1 MFSRLS
7 NALALVF
14 LCLLMPSVLHADA
27 KWESLDFIT
36 EEFPPYNYTESGIAR
51 GITVDILLEAATIAG
66 LPIERRDIR
75 SLPWARGYQMARRG
89 PGVLLFSMARTDERG
104 PQFKWVGPIMPSRI
118 VLLARRDR
126 QLSVARPAD
135 LSAYR
140 IGVIRDD
147 VGHHLLNNLGISDN
161 NLHISASAIQLANL
175 LHNSRID
182 LWAYDETTAYW
193 FIRNLDMHSA
203 DFAPVH
209 VLKES
214 AMYYAFSLD
223 TDAVQLTRLQ
233 NGLNA
238 LKQQPRYQQILDSYK

>member
-1 MFSRLS
+1 MSSRLG
-7 NALALVF
+7 NALAFVS
-14 LCLLMPSVLHADA
+14 LCFFSLTLHAEA

-51 GITVDILLEAATIAG
+51 GITVDILLEAAASAG
-66 LPIERRDIR
+66 LPIARRDIR
-75 SLPWARGYQMARRG
+75 SLPWARGYQMARKG
-89 PGVLLFSMARTDERG
+89 PGVMLFSMTRTEERG

-118 VLLARRDR
+118 VLLARKDR
-126 QLSVARPAD
+126 QLQIKQPAD
-135 LSAYR
+135 LSAHR

-147 VGHHLLNNLGISDN
+147 VGHHLLNSLGIKDN
-161 NLHISASAIQLANL
+161 QLQISASAIQLANL

-193 FIRNLDMHSA
+193 FIRNLDMHSH
-203 DFAPVH
+203 DFTPVH

-233 NGLNA
+233 NSLNA
-238 LKQQPRYQQILDSYK
+238 LKQQPRYLEILDSYR

>member
-1 MFSRLS
+1 MSSRLG
-7 NALALVF
+7 NALAFVS
-14 LCLLMPSVLHADA
+14 LCFFSLTLYAEA
-27 KWESLDFIT
+27 KWESLDFIA

-51 GITVDILLEAATIAG
+51 GITVDILLEAAASAG
-66 LPIERRDIR
+66 LPIARRDIR
-75 SLPWARGYQMARRG
+75 SLPWARGYQMARKG
-89 PGVLLFSMARTDERG
+89 PGVMLFSMTRTEERG

-118 VLLARRDR
+118 VLLARKDR
-126 QLSVARPAD
+126 PLQIKQPAD
-135 LSAYR
+135 LSAHR

-147 VGHHLLNNLGISDN
+147 VGHHLLNKLGISDN
-161 NLHISASAIQLANL
+161 QLQISASAIQLANL

-193 FIRNLDMHSA
+193 FIRNLDMHSH
-203 DFAPVH
+203 DFTPVH

-233 NGLNA
+233 NSLNA
-238 LKQQPRYQQILDSYK
+238 LKQQPRYQEILDSYR

>member
-1 MFSRLS
+1 MSSRLG
-7 NALALVF
+7 NAFALIS
-14 LCLLMPSVLHADA
+14 LCLLTPSVLHADA

-36 EEFPPYNYTESGIAR
+36 EEFPPYNYTESGIAK
-51 GITVDILLEAATIAG
+51 GITVDILLEAAAIAG
-66 LPIERRDIR
+66 LPIGRRDIR
-75 SLPWARGYQMARRG
+75 SLPWARGYQMARKG

-118 VLLARRDR
+118 VLLARKDR
-126 QLSVARPAD
+126 QLQIKQPAE

-147 VGHHLLNNLGISDN
+147 ASHQLLNKMGISDN
-161 NLHISASAIQLANL
+161 QLQISASAIQLANL

-182 LWAYDETTAYW
+182 LWAYNETTAYW
-193 FIRNLDMHSA
+193 FIRNLDMHSH

-238 LKQQPRYQQILDSYK
+238 LKKQPRYQEILDSYK

>member
-1 MFSRLS
+1 MSSRLG
-7 NALALVF
+7 NALAFVF
-14 LCLLMPSVLHADA
+14 WCFLSSTLHAEA

-51 GITVDILLEAATIAG
+51 GITVDILLEAAASAG
-66 LPIERRDIR
+66 LPIARRDIR
-75 SLPWARGYQMARRG
+75 SLPWARGYQMARKG
-89 PGVLLFSMARTDERG
+89 PGVMLFSMTRTEARG

-118 VLLARRDR
+118 VLLARKDR
-126 QLSVARPAD
+126 QLQIKQPAD
-135 LSAYR
+135 LSAQR

-147 VGHHLLNNLGISDN
+147 VGHHLLNNLGIGDN

-193 FIRNLDMHSA
+193 FIRNLDMHSH
-203 DFAPVH
+203 DFTPVH

-223 TDAVQLTRLQ
+223 TDAAQLTRLQ
-233 NGLNA
+233 NSLNA
-238 LKQQPRYQQILDSYK
+238 LKQQQRYQQILDSYK

>member
-1 MFSRLS
+1 MSSRLG
-7 NALALVF
+7 NALAFVF
-14 LCLLMPSVLHADA
+14 WCFLSSTLHAEA

-51 GITVDILLEAATIAG
+51 GITVDILLEAAASAG
-66 LPIERRDIR
+66 LPIARRDIR
-75 SLPWARGYQMARRG
+75 SLPWARGYQMARKG
-89 PGVLLFSMARTDERG
+89 PGVMLFSMTRTESRS

-126 QLSVARPAD
+126 QIQIKQTAD
-135 LSAYR
+135 LSAQR

-193 FIRNLDMHSA
+193 FIRNLDMHSH
-203 DFAPVH
+203 DFTPVH

-233 NGLNA
+233 NSLNA
-238 LKQQPRYQQILDSYK
+238 LKQQPRYLEILDSYK